1 MHATGF
7 VIAALFW
14 MGRWQDLVPVL
25 DEHVAAFALESDTKC
40 ELLHGGILAGASLL
54 EHLGD
59 HDAARELVGMAAPFS
74 PSDPLWGGYADGWRA
89 RFQILA
95 GDPLDGLQRAEAVFA
110 SAHPWPRF
118 HAATVIMEALISLDD
133 RDALTEFL
141 PTARDLREGL
151 AILPPT
157 CDRAEGHLAAADG
170 DTPKALRLL
179 GLALEGFERLGVP
192 FEAARTR
199 EALAA
204 VSSTDDAAMLLRR
217 SLDTYERL
225 GAGPRA
231 MHVRAVL
238 EEKMVDT

>member
-1 MHATGF
+1 
-7 VIAALFW
+7 
-14 MGRWQDLVPVL
+14 MGRWQELVPVL
-25 DEHVAAFALESDTKC
+25 DEHVAAFAVESDTKC
-40 ELLHGGILAGASLL
+40 ELLHSGILTGASLL
-54 EHLGD
+54 EHRGD
-59 HDAARELVGMAAPFS
+59 HDAARRLAGMAAPFS
-74 PSDPLWGGYADGWRA
+74 SSDPLWAGYADGWRA
-89 RFQILA
+89 RSQILA
-95 GDPLDGLQRAEAVFA
+95 GEPLAGLERAEAVFA
-110 SAHPWPRF
+110 SAQPWPRF
-118 HAATVIMEALISLDD
+118 HAAIVIIEALIALDD

-157 CDRAEGHLAAADG
+157 CDRAEGHLAVADG
-170 DTPKALRLL
+170 DIPKAVRLL

-204 VSSTDDAAMLLRR
+204 VSSPDDAAMLLRR

-231 MHVRAVL
+231 LHVRATL
-238 EEKMVDT
+238 EEKIVDM